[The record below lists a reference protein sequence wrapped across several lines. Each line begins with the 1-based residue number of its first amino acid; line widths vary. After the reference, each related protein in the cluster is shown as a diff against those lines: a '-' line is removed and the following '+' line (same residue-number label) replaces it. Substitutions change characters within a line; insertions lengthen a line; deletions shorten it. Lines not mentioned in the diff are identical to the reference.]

1 MTEKELRRLKR
12 SDLLEML
19 LEQSREVERLKE
31 ELAEAKNKLEERQ
44 IRLENAGSIAEASLS
59 VSGVFEAAQ
68 DAAVRYLE
76 SLKAINSKQEEMLA
90 ETERKCQ
97 EKNKACVERV
107 RKMLEETERQCT
119 ERKEQLERQMV
130 LKIRRALQE
139 CGNEEKNS

>member
-31 ELAEAKNKLEERQ
+31 ELAEAKNKLEERK

-68 DAAVRYLE
+68 DAAERYLE